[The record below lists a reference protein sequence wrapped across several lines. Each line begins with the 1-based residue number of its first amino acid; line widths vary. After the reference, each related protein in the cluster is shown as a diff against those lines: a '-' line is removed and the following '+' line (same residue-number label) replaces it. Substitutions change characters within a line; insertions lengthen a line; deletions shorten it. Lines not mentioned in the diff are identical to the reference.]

1 MDRIKRQNIILPL
14 IPLREVVTFP
24 AAIVPILVGRER
36 SINALKYSM
45 EYYNNFIFLSVQK
58 NQITETPDAQ
68 EVAEIGVIAKIE
80 RSAEQEN
87 GSFRVIIHGLERARI
102 NRFVKKDQYFLVSVS
117 SLEEII
123 DKEKNFFD
131 LSRDLITIFE
141 EYISLKR
148 VKLHG
153 IVAKLES
160 NRISEITDVIA
171 SVINIPLQLKQSLL
185 EELDVHKRAVKVF
198 NILKK
203 EMVKLRATRDPD
215 VRRHREEGG
224 ADNEVEEYRRKL
236 NRAGLPENVKKT
248 SGRRIGTIGNDAPLF
263 RGKHGLT
270 LLPGLAA
277 GGPLDN
283 GKRGEQKFKSSLG
296 DSRRGSLWIGK
307 SQGPYPG
314 LPGGAAIGQQAFG

>member
-1 MDRIKRQNIILPL
+1 MDRVKRQNIILPL

-58 NQITETPDAQ
+58 NQIAETPDSQ

-117 SLEEII
+117 TMEEII

-160 NRISEITDVIA
+160 NRISEITDVIS

-185 EELDVHKRAVKVF
+185 EEVDVHKRAVKVF

-203 EMVKLRATRDPD
+203 EM
-215 VRRHREEGG
+215 
-224 ADNEVEEYRRKL
+224 N
-236 NRAGLPENVKKT
+236 
-248 SGRRIGTIGNDAPLF
+248 
-263 RGKHGLT
+263 
-270 LLPGLAA
+270 
-277 GGPLDN
+277 
-283 GKRGEQKFKSSLG
+283 KSE
-296 DSRRGSLWIGK
+296 
-307 SQGPYPG
+307 
-314 LPGGAAIGQQAFG
+314 